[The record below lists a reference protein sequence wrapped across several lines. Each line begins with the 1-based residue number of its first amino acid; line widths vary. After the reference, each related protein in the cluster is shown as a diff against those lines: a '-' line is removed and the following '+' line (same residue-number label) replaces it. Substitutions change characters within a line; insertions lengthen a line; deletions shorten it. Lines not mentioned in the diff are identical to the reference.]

1 MSRSSW
7 RSARRMQDWHAC
19 ETRVCV
25 CVCVCVFVCLD
36 VCACVYLCV
45 VVYVHVYKHV
55 HRGLH
60 VTISLHTCTPYMYTI
75 YVHHI
80 CTPYMY
86 TIYHISTPYVY
97 TKYVHNICTPYKYT
111 IYVHHICTPYM
122 YTIYEHHNLQYP
134 HFQWT
139 TQVSFVEFT
148 LSMHARL
155 SAKSS
160 KLQWFKRTRSPLY
173 VFRSWV
179 IDANRQAEMHL
190 HAAAALHCLTS
201 AWVECDR
208 RALTHS
214 LTFAHPHLPA
224 HRRIRIWIHTFAST
238 VYLHRWTQMHTY
250 TLTQH

>member
-1 MSRSSW
+1 M
-7 RSARRMQDWHAC
+7 
-19 ETRVCV
+19 CV

-111 IYVHHICTPYM
+111 IYVHHICTPFM
-122 YTIYEHHNLQYP
+122 NTIICSTHTSSEPLRSHLWNSLC
-134 HFQWT
+134 
-139 TQVSFVEFT
+139 
-148 LSMHARL
+148 LCMHASQPNPPSCSDSNAHALPCMCLGHGLLMQTVKR
-155 SAKSS
+155 KCIYT
-160 KLQWFKRTRSPLY
+160 LQ
-173 VFRSWV
+173 
-179 IDANRQAEMHL
+179 
-190 HAAAALHCLTS
+190 LHC
-201 AWVECDR
+201 
-208 RALTHS
+208 
-214 LTFAHPHLPA
+214 
-224 HRRIRIWIHTFAST
+224 T
-238 VYLHRWTQMHTY
+238 V
-250 TLTQH
+250 